1 MHACIVCRRLGKS
14 NKLTKVQ
21 KWIFCR
27 QKNQSESREHAI
39 FCSGTINMVKHQILT
54 YLWWFW
60 RLPRTFFSL
69 ISDCVS
75 AVQVWRSVHW
85 RCIEAL
91 VNIHVPTKGSN
102 QCAADFA
109 CDQIAALWLGSFRWS
124 SLGSVQKNHTGFSR
138 KIWPYSEQKLY
149 IRWIDIVWNVMYCTK
164 PCLLILPMHGCIWFR
179 RFSTRK
185 FSIFCLSNDIQGCMF
200 TFCAA
205 NYARIWP
212 YSCKMWYFCGI
223 LATCWFKTTK

>member
-14 NKLTKVQ
+14 NKLTIIYYDWKFRNESCAG
-21 KWIFCR
+21 K
-27 QKNQSESREHAI
+27 KNNQNHGSMQS
-39 FCSGTINMVKHQILT
+39 FVNWYNKHGKTPNFNLPVMIL
-54 YLWWFW
+54 

-149 IRWIDIVWNVMYCTK
+149 IRWIDIVWNVIYCTK
-164 PCLLILPMHGCIWFR
+164 PCLLILSMYGCIWFR

-205 NYARIWP
+205 NYAR
-212 YSCKMWYFCGI
+212 K
-223 LATCWFKTTK
+223 